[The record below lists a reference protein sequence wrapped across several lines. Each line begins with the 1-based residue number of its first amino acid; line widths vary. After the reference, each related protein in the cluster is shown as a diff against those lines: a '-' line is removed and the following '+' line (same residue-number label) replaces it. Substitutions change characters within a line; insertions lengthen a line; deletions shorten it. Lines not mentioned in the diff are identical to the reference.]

1 MAAKK
6 TVEVPGEALH
16 GHVDVPGGAAGKV
29 SAADS
34 PWADRAHGGAASNGR
49 RHCRGPGPLVAGAP
63 GSSAAGPR
71 IRGDSARP
79 TWAEGASAVA
89 ERAACFGLGGLT
101 LNEFR

>member
-29 SAADS
+29 SPADS
-34 PWADRAHGGAASNGR
+34 PWADRAKAGQLPTAAAAAVVLVLWSPAPRVHQQQVR
-49 RHCRGPGPLVAGAP
+49 RYEATAPGPRGP
-63 GSSAAGPR
+63 
-71 IRGDSARP
+71 RGHPQR
-79 TWAEGASAVA
+79 
-89 ERAACFGLGGLT
+89 RAACFGLGGLT